1 MAEEDSLSVPP
12 LPTQKVELSLN
23 EDLGVTFDGNNRPF
37 IVKAVEPGGQGARAM
52 VEVGSK
58 LLRIDGQEVM
68 FMSSTLKR
76 LQFLKK
82 DAVEFEFEREDKES
96 KRRAEEQAH
105 KDKQLFEAAK
115 DGDVNGDILP
125 LLLAGAKPDGHRAT
139 GGHGSTALLE
149 ASGANR
155 VEAVKALLSH
165 GADVDL
171 RNSFGESGLILA
183 SSRGFGGVVAALLRW
198 NAGLEFRDESGSTA
212 LVNACGGGHDAVAE
226 ALLNAGADAAA
237 TTRVGATG
245 LIKASERGRVA
256 CVELLLKWK
265 QPGESTDSSGGSGGG
280 GGGGSGGS
288 GVAAVDVNA
297 QTTNGN
303 AALHMAS
310 LGGHLTVVEVLLAH
324 GAEVDIRGSGGATG
338 LMLASGRGHVAVVE
352 ALLRAGA
359 NRKLKSAKGQTA
371 LALAKQFNQHDAR
384 RLLQS
389 PASCSIS

>member
-12 LPTQKVELSLN
+12 LPIQKVELSLN

-155 VEAVKALLSH
+155 VEAVRRCSRTAPTWT
-165 GADVDL
+165 
-171 RNSFGESGLILA
+171 FG
-183 SSRGFGGVVAALLRW
+183 
-198 NAGLEFRDESGSTA
+198 
-212 LVNACGGGHDAVAE
+212 
-226 ALLNAGADAAA
+226 
-237 TTRVGATG
+237 
-245 LIKASERGRVA
+245 
-256 CVELLLKWK
+256 
-265 QPGESTDSSGGSGGG
+265 
-280 GGGGSGGS
+280 
-288 GVAAVDVNA
+288 
-297 QTTNGN
+297 
-303 AALHMAS
+303 
-310 LGGHLTVVEVLLAH
+310 
-324 GAEVDIRGSGGATG
+324 
-338 LMLASGRGHVAVVE
+338 
-352 ALLRAGA
+352 
-359 NRKLKSAKGQTA
+359 TA
-371 LALAKQFNQHDAR
+371 LARAASSWPAAAASAAWWPRCSGGTRGWSSGTRAAAR
-384 RLLQS
+384 PS
-389 PASCSIS
+389 STPAVVATTPSRRPS